1 MHDASDYVGQMI
13 GEVCWLW
20 ILGTMINTIVSASN
34 SVENTIE
41 MSVRL
46 TDSRHD
52 VLCLQLRLHSGYLR
66 VMADT
71 SVDTQGLIAMLVQKV
86 FIQNCINYATLS
98 VLLCSMGE

>member
-13 GEVCWLW
+13 GKVCWLW
-20 ILGTMINTIVSASN
+20 ILGSMINTIVSVS
-34 SVENTIE
+34 SPMENTIE
-41 MSVRL
+41 VSIRL

-52 VLCLQLRLHSGYLR
+52 VICLQLRLHSGYLR

-71 SVDTQGLIAMLVQKV
+71 SVDTQGLIATLLQQV
-86 FIQNCINYATLS
+86 FLRICINYATLS